1 MRSVSAESGHS
12 KTASTVSL
20 TVSQEDG
27 NSAGEIVPLM
37 HWDMQKGRKERLQ
50 WVSEAWSRKCF
61 GQNEF

>member
-1 MRSVSAESGHS
+1 MGGISNQN
-12 KTASTVSL
+12 ASRYY

-27 NSAGEIVPLM
+27 NSAGEIVPLV

-50 WVSEAWSRKCF
+50 WVSEAWSRKRF